1 LNTWARGCA
10 LAARDIKHVHGRV
23 VLLDG
28 CGLASFC
35 DLHLARDDCVEL
47 VVFLTSVHD
56 RFDLGRRTVVG
67 WVGVDCVRA
76 LLLQVDLLGLAPIEA
91 IRIQL
96 DLVLEHGLSHVVE
109 RADSDVG
116 GGVVVTHDGL
126 EVLHSEEES
135 FDGATPL
142 ESVPVLQQRRK
153 ISPVPDS
160 AGDVELDDVVVIRS
174 VGVLGY
180 GVLVVRLEA
189 ETILMGS
196 SFA

>member
-1 LNTWARGCA
+1 
-10 LAARDIKHVHGRV
+10 
-23 VLLDG
+23 
-28 CGLASFC
+28 
-35 DLHLARDDCVEL
+35 
-47 VVFLTSVHD
+47 
-56 RFDLGRRTVVG
+56 
-67 WVGVDCVRA
+67 
-76 LLLQVDLLGLAPIEA
+76 
-91 IRIQL
+91 
-96 DLVLEHGLSHVVE
+96 
-109 RADSDVG
+109 VG

-135 FDGATPL
+135 FNGATPL
-142 ESVPVLQQRRK
+142 ESVPVLRQRHK